1 MKTTAS
7 SRRIGAFTVL
17 ELLLVIAVIGILAS
31 LLLPVLG
38 QARARAKRIQCVEQ
52 LHQTGV
58 AFIAFAHDHDGK
70 FPMSVSTNA
79 GGSMESVISA
89 YQNGGDFYF
98 SFRHFQPLADE
109 LRTPKVLVCPT
120 DTRRAATNFVLMNN
134 ENVSYFVAVDT
145 EFIRPSSI
153 LAGDRNLTND
163 YAGSGSLVHLGPNAT
178 LRWTREM
185 HQFKGNLLFA
195 DGRVEENNSPRLAIG
210 GVTVP
215 TAAISL
221 PTLPPTSGPARN
233 VPAAQP
239 SGPGAQNPAPVNTPP
254 SPSAAIAQNS
264 LPVPITSS
272 PDRTDKPAK
281 EEPWAPKVSSR
292 TDPGNSTAASSPPK
306 AANPPADNTPPQT
319 TINLTNATALLPSH
333 ELVPDPGFSLF
344 PEPIAMIP
352 KALVKK
358 TTWSFWILLVLL
370 IAGMLARLKWMGNRR
385 D

>member
-1 MKTTAS
+1 MNTSSS
-7 SRRIGAFTVL
+7 SRRVGAFTVL

-38 QARARAKRIQCVEQ
+38 QAKARAKRIQCIEQ

-89 YQNGGDFYF
+89 YQLGGDFYF

-120 DTRRAATNFVLMNN
+120 DTRQPATNFILMNN
-134 ENVSYFVAVDT
+134 ENISYFVAVDA
-145 EFIRPSSI
+145 EFSRPSSI
-153 LAGDRNLTND
+153 LAGDRNLTSD

-178 LRWTREM
+178 LRWTKEL
-185 HQFKGNLLFA
+185 HQFKGNLLFS
-195 DGRVEENNSPRLAIG
+195 DGRVEENNSPRLALAG
-210 GVTVP
+210 GSVP
-215 TAAISL
+215 TTAISL
-221 PTLPPTSGPARN
+221 PTLPPTSRPSGNGPS
-233 VPAAQP
+233 AQP
-239 SGPGAQNPAPVNTPP
+239 GGPGAQNPPPPNSPPTTTPVTTR
-254 SPSAAIAQNS
+254 NS
-264 LPVPITSS
+264 LPVPIASS
-272 PDRTDKPAK
+272 AGPVDKPDK
-281 EEPWAPKVSSR
+281 VEPWMPRVSKTPDPR
-292 TDPGNSTAASSPPK
+292 TSTASSPP
-306 AANPPADNTPPQT
+306 ATPNPTPDKTPPQPPL
-319 TINLTNATALLPSH
+319 ILTNAATLLPAH

-352 KALVKK
+352 KALAKK
-358 TTWSFWILLVLL
+358 TNWPFWILLILL
-370 IAGMLARLKWMGNRR
+370 IVGLLARLKWMGNRR